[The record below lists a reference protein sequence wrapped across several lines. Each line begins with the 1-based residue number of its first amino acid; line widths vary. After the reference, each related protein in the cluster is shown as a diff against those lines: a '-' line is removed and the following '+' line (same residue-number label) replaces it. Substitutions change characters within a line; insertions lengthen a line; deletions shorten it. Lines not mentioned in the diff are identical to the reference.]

1 MWSSSSGLT
10 WFNGWTDGPPL
21 LWTIITW
28 PIHSSLGIPSRRR
41 GSIFILSV
49 LATSRMER
57 STVHG
62 RQIFPQTKSKSGRV
76 LDDIEPATSEL
87 SWGKHSGTQW
97 LDRMCHVNIIW
108 TCIKY
113 KLCQKK
119 NNVWKTINNH
129 QPSVFLFSS
138 MPPISVFH
146 RSSPPCSWETRRFG
160 LSFPG
165 PGCHAK
171 HRAEVSQ
178 RNMVTWCIPSS
189 FNPFQ
194 ASFGIKHGSNTS
206 PREFQG
212 LVTKPLVMEKSR
224 QACHLWMQG
233 WLPNFH
239 WLIGERK
246 PTPKS
251 WLSTLFPCTVVG
263 CTPNFC

>member
-10 WFNGWTDGPPL
+10 WFNGWTDEPPL

-57 STVHG
+57 STVARFFPKRNLNG
-62 RQIFPQTKSKSGRV
+62 QIQMTKSKSGRV

-113 KLCQKK
+113 TLCQKK

-146 RSSPPCSWETRRFG
+146 RSSPPCSWETVGSACRFLG
-160 LSFPG
+160 QGATQNIALK
-165 PGCHAK
+165 CRK
-171 HRAEVSQ
+171 E
-178 RNMVTWCIPSS
+178 TW
-189 FNPFQ
+189 
-194 ASFGIKHGSNTS
+194 
-206 PREFQG
+206 
-212 LVTKPLVMEKSR
+212 
-224 QACHLWMQG
+224 
-233 WLPNFH
+233 
-239 WLIGERK
+239 
-246 PTPKS
+246 
-251 WLSTLFPCTVVG
+251 
-263 CTPNFC
+263 

>member
-1 MWSSSSGLT
+1 M
-10 WFNGWTDGPPL
+10 
-21 LWTIITW
+21 
-28 PIHSSLGIPSRRR
+28 
-41 GSIFILSV
+41 
-49 LATSRMER
+49 
-57 STVHG
+57 
-62 RQIFPQTKSKSGRV
+62 TKSKSGRV

-113 KLCQKK
+113 TLCQKK

-194 ASFGIKHGSNTS
+194 ASFGIKHGSNIS
-206 PREFQG
+206 PREFQA
-212 LVTKPLVMEKSR
+212 LVTPLVMEKSR
-224 QACHLWMQG
+224 MPSLSSLDAAGLTAQFSLLTHWTGTQTNPKIMIVHLIPMYS
-233 WLPNFH
+233 
-239 WLIGERK
+239 
-246 PTPKS
+246 S
-251 WLSTLFPCTVVG
+251 WLYPQFLLVTASS
-263 CTPNFC
+263 